1 VANIESEPRT
11 KVVLREAKWI
21 SMKFF
26 NRSED
31 GQVIV
36 LAALALTVLT
46 LMAGLAI
53 DVGYL
58 RYQKLQMQ
66 KATDAG
72 AVAAAAVLLNYGTG
86 TTQTMLTQS
95 ATADVIANG
104 FGNATIAVNNPPT
117 SGPFSGNSN
126 YVQVQVKQALPVFF
140 MHVGGWSTVPVI
152 DTAIGSAVGNA
163 SGCVYA
169 MDPTPGD
176 TAFLSSNLVS
186 FVTHCGIYVNSNA
199 STSGTV
205 NAVNAEIGVVGTSSG
220 SFSPTPVAIPSFTD
234 PLANLPMPAV
244 PPMCDHINYH
254 VPPDPPVLSPGIYCG
269 GITIMGGGAVMFN
282 GGSTPYILNGGGI
295 TIVGG
300 TPTLNGTGVTF
311 YNTYSNQYHF
321 APINLSGASG
331 GKLAAPTTGTYAGI
345 LAFQDRSVPS
355 GSLGS
360 TFDNSNGESYIGALY
375 FPTTTLTYNG
385 NSNTEFSTLIVAW
398 QVTIAGT
405 ANFTNYASQF
415 RASPIHTAALVQ

>member
-220 SFSPTPVAIPSFTD
+220 SFSPTPVAIPSH
-234 PLANLPMPAV
+234 L
-244 PPMCDHINYH
+244 
-254 VPPDPPVLSPGIYCG
+254 
-269 GITIMGGGAVMFN
+269 
-282 GGSTPYILNGGGI
+282 
-295 TIVGG
+295 
-300 TPTLNGTGVTF
+300 
-311 YNTYSNQYHF
+311 
-321 APINLSGASG
+321 
-331 GKLAAPTTGTYAGI
+331 
-345 LAFQDRSVPS
+345 
-355 GSLGS
+355 
-360 TFDNSNGESYIGALY
+360 
-375 FPTTTLTYNG
+375 
-385 NSNTEFSTLIVAW
+385 
-398 QVTIAGT
+398 
-405 ANFTNYASQF
+405 
-415 RASPIHTAALVQ
+415 PIH